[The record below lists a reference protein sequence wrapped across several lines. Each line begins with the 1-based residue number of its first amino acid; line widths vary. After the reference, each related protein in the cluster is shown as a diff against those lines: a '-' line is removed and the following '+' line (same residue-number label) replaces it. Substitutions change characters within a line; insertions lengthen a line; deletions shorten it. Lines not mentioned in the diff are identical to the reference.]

1 MPQFSDDS
9 LQTLSFGHLQ
19 EVVAIDSQSDE
30 HSDAIP
36 SSDGQRILAE
46 LVAKRFE
53 ACGASVER
61 DPFAN
66 VIATFPG
73 RGAGIGAPTIALL
86 VHLDTARGTSNPHHL
101 NIVRAWDGSAVPY
114 PDNAAIKVDVA
125 TYPGLAEFVGQDVV
139 HGGGVT
145 PFGLDD
151 KLGLTHLLTLARV
164 LAADPSLA
172 HPPLLLIGRPDEEI
186 GRMEA
191 VEGLAVLLAA
201 RGVRS
206 GYTVDG
212 ILPFEVN
219 VQNFNGAHATASW
232 QGQAF
237 DAATLEHHCAA
248 LTVHLGGV
256 NTHGATA
263 FDEGHRAATR
273 FAAEILARAGSLVV
287 PVAFDSDAVR
297 DCDAVLVV
305 RLHPDGAAAFETIVA
320 DVVTP
325 HIARGA
331 SFSIGPIG
339 SQVLASGPA
348 HDGVQRLFAAVSAF
362 AESRAPAAAKGDT
375 AVPTERDLPLWAEDS
390 RGWQGYSH
398 PYRARTSAS
407 GAELDV
413 RIRDFVPAD
422 LEVRKAHIRASFS
435 ASGATV
441 TDRDQYVNMGP
452 RLADRRDLVDLALAA
467 GADVGVACREQPIR
481 GGTGVDP
488 FLERGTAIANLGTGY
503 FAPES
508 EKELTSLSLMAHH
521 VRWLVALLARLAAVR
536 A

>member
-1 MPQFSDDS
+1 MPHFDDQT

-30 HSDAIP
+30 HSSAIP
-36 SSDGQRILAE
+36 SSEGQRVLAE
-46 LVAKRFE
+46 LVEKRFA

-66 VIATFPG
+66 VIASFSG
-73 RGAGIGAPTIALL
+73 RGAGVDAPTIALL
-86 VHLDTARGTSNPHHL
+86 VHLDTARGTSNPPHL
-101 NIVRAWDGSAVPY
+101 NVVRNWDGSAVPY
-114 PDNAAIKVDVA
+114 PDNHAIKVDVA
-125 TYPGLAEFVGQDVV
+125 TYPGLSEFVGQDVV

-151 KLGLTHLLTLARV
+151 KLGLTHLLTLARL
-164 LAADPSLA
+164 LAADTSLA

-191 VEGLAVLLAA
+191 VEGLAELLAA

-232 QGQAF
+232 QGNPIA
-237 DAATLEHHCAA
+237 AATLAGYPQ
-248 LTVHLGGV
+248 TRVVHLGGV

-263 FDEGHRAATR
+263 FDERHRAATR
-273 FAAEILARAGSLVV
+273 FAAEIIAKAGPIVL
-287 PVAFDSDAVR
+287 PVALDSDAVR

-305 RLHPDGAAAFETIVA
+305 RVQPDNATTFDAIVA
-320 DVVTP
+320 EVVAP

-331 SFSIGPIG
+331 SYSIGIRPP
-339 SQVLASGPA
+339 SVEPV
-348 HDGVQRLFAAVSAF
+348 HDGVQQLLAGITAFAA
-362 AESRAPAAAKGDT
+362 SRPS
-375 AVPTERDLPLWAEDS
+375 ERDLPLWAEDS

-398 PYRARTSAS
+398 PYRARTSLS
-407 GAELDV
+407 GAELDI
-413 RIRDFVPAD
+413 RIRDFVPSE
-422 LEVRKAHIRASFS
+422 LEYRKSHIRASFS

-441 TDRDQYVNMGP
+441 SDRDQYVNMGP

>member
-1 MPQFSDDS
+1 MTQLTDQD
-9 LQTLSFGHLQ
+9 LQTMSFGHLQ

-30 HSDAIP
+30 HSTAIP
-36 SSDGQRILAE
+36 SSEGQRVLAA
-46 LVAKRFE
+46 LVATRLE
-53 ACGASVER
+53 ACGATVER

-66 VIATFPG
+66 VIATLPG
-73 RGAGIGAPTIALL
+73 RGAGVDAPTIALL
-86 VHLDTARGTSNPHHL
+86 VHLDTARGTSNPPRL
-101 NIVRAWDGSAVPY
+101 NVARAWDGSAVPY

-125 TYPGLAEFVGQDVV
+125 TYPGLSEFVGQDVV

-191 VEGLAVLLAA
+191 VEGLAELLAA

-219 VQNFNGAHATASW
+219 VQNFNGAHATATW
-232 QGQAF
+232 QGNVF
-237 DAATLEHHCAA
+237 DAATLARYPQTLA
-248 LTVHLGGV
+248 VRLGGV

-273 FAAEILARAGSLVV
+273 FAAEILARADTLAL
-287 PVAFDSDAVR
+287 PIAFDSDAVR

-305 RLHPDGAAAFETIVA
+305 RVHPDGAAAFGTIVKETVA
-320 DVVTP
+320 P

-331 SFSIGPIG
+331 SFAITSRAT
-339 SQVLASGPA
+339 SADPA
-348 HDGVQRLFAAVSAF
+348 HDGVQRLFRAITAF
-362 AESRAPAAAKGDT
+362 AAAR
-375 AVPTERDLPLWAEDS
+375 PTDRDLPLWAEDS

-398 PYRARTSAS
+398 AYRARTSAS

-422 LEVRKAHIRASFS
+422 LEYRKAHIRASFS
-435 ASGATV
+435 ASGAEV
-441 TDRDQYVNMGP
+441 SDRDQYVNMGP
-452 RLADRRDLVDLALAA
+452 RLADRRDLVELALAA
-467 GADVGVACREQPIR
+467 GQDVGVACREQPIR

-521 VRWLVALLARLAAVR
+521 VRWLVALLGRLAAVR

>member
-1 MPQFSDDS
+1 MPHFDDVTLQS
-9 LQTLSFGHLQ
+9 LSFEHLQT
-19 EVVAIDSQSDE
+19 VVAIDSQSDE
-30 HSDAIP
+30 HSSAIP
-36 SSDGQRILAE
+36 STPGQHTLAE
-46 LVAKRFE
+46 LVGRHFA
-53 ACGASVER
+53 AAGASVER
-61 DPFAN
+61 DAFAN
-66 VIATFPG
+66 IIATLPG
-73 RGAGIGAPTIALL
+73 RGAGVDAPAVALL
-86 VHLDTARGTSNPHHL
+86 VHLDTARGTSNPPRL
-101 NIVRAWDGSAVPY
+101 NVVSKWDGSPVPY
-114 PDNAAIKVDVA
+114 PDNHAIKVDVA
-125 TYPGLAEFVGQDVV
+125 TYPGLSEFVGQDVV
-139 HGGGVT
+139 HGGGVM

-151 KLGLTHLLTLARV
+151 KLGLTHLMSLAKV
-164 LAADPSLA
+164 LAADATLA

-191 VEGLAVLLAA
+191 VEGLADLLAS

-219 VQNFNGAHATASW
+219 VQNFNGAHATATW
-232 QGQAF
+232 VGEAI
-237 DAATLEHHCAA
+237 DVAGYPTILAVAI
-248 LTVHLGGV
+248 GGV

-273 FAAEILARAGSLVV
+273 FAAEILAAAGDKAIAI
-287 PVAFDSDAVR
+287 AFDSDKVR
-297 DCDAVLVV
+297 DCDGVLVV
-305 RLHPDGAAAFETIVA
+305 RTNDVGAFGQIVA
-320 DVVTP
+320 DIIAP

-331 SFSIGPIG
+331 SFAITTRTSHG
-339 SQVLASGPA
+339 VA
-348 HDGVQRLFAAVSAF
+348 HAGVGRMFAAITTFAASRQSA
-362 AESRAPAAAKGDT
+362 D
-375 AVPTERDLPLWAEDS
+375 VPLWAEDS

-398 PYRARTSAS
+398 CYRARTTER

-413 RIRDFVPAD
+413 RIRDFVPVA
-422 LEVRKAHIRASFS
+422 LELRKTHIRDVFTAL
-435 ASGATV
+435 GATV
-441 TDRDQYVNMGP
+441 SDRDQYVNMGP

-508 EKELTSLSLMAHH
+508 EKEITSLQLMAHH

>member
-1 MPQFSDDS
+1 MSQLDDQS
-9 LQTLSFGHLQ
+9 LAALSFKHLE

-30 HSDAIP
+30 GSSTIP
-36 SSDGQRILAE
+36 SSEGQRVLAE
-46 LVAKRFE
+46 LVAARFA

-61 DPFAN
+61 DDHAN
-66 VIATFPG
+66 VIATFEG
-73 RGAGIGAPTIALL
+73 RGEGVGAPPVALL
-86 VHLDTARGTSNPHHL
+86 VHLDTARGTSNPSHL
-101 NIVRAWDGSAVPY
+101 HIRRAWDGTAVPY
-114 PDNAAIKVDVA
+114 PKNPTLTVDVA
-125 TYPGLAEFVGQDVV
+125 TYPGLSEFVGQDVV
-139 HGGGVT
+139 HGDGVT

-164 LAADPSLA
+164 LAEDPTRS

-191 VEGLAVLLAA
+191 VEGLAALLAA

-206 GYTVDG
+206 GYTIDG

-219 VQNFNGAHATASW
+219 VQNFNAAHATARW
-232 QGQAF
+232 TGRAL
-237 DAATLEHHCAA
+237 DEATLLAYPHE
-248 LTVHLGGV
+248 LVVTLGGV

-263 FDEGHRAATR
+263 FDERHRAATR
-273 FAAEILARAGSLVV
+273 FAAEILAAAGDLAL
-287 PVAFDSDAVR
+287 PVAFDSDHLR
-297 DCDAVLVV
+297 DCDGTLILRTKDNDAVERIVSAVV
-305 RLHPDGAAAFETIVA
+305 A
-320 DVVTP
+320 P
-325 HIARGA
+325 HVPRGA
-331 SFSIGPIG
+331 SLSFAEAADDSPT
-339 SQVLASGPA
+339 APTDA
-348 HDGVQRLFAAVSAF
+348 VQRLFAGLTAF
-362 AESRAPAAAKGDT
+362 IASRP
-375 AVPTERDLPLWAEDS
+375 EHRDLPLYAEDS

-398 PYRARTSAS
+398 PYRARTDEA

-422 LEVRKAHIRASFS
+422 LEYRRQHIRESFAASAAEVS
-435 ASGATV
+435 
-441 TDRDQYVNMGP
+441 DRDQYVNMGP

-467 GADVGVACREQPIR
+467 GADVGVAVREMPIR

-521 VRWLVALLARLAAVR
+521 VRWLVALLARLARVR
-536 A
+536 PVAG